1 MPTPTQVRAI
11 ETYLDADLQSR
22 KEGPAG
28 SSAAVARANDTRNRL
43 VASFGGSDLCR
54 QPLKILVAV
63 DHDKHPAIDAA
74 IQLARVLKG
83 TVGVVHVIEM
93 VFATN
98 AEFAFGAGDLVEQ
111 QRRTGRSLVRAIARS
126 FPEDIPTVRFLREG
140 GVADGILSVVNKWHP
155 DLVIMGSHRRG
166 ALGQFFLGSASDAV
180 VRAVECPVLLVTDTD
195 APITTAVRAQAKTA
209 AAVCQTSQ
217 EV

>member
-1 MPTPTQVRAI
+1 MPTPTQMRAI
-11 ETYLDADLQSR
+11 EKYLDADLQSR
-22 KEGPAG
+22 KAG
-28 SSAAVARANDTRNRL
+28 GVERSTAVARSDQTRNRL
-43 VASFGGSDLCR
+43 AASFDESSLCR

-74 IQLARVLKG
+74 IQLARVLRG
-83 TVGVVHVIEM
+83 TVGIVHVIEM

-111 QRRTGRSLVRAIARS
+111 QRRDGQSLVRAIARS
-126 FPEDIPTVRFLREG
+126 VPDDIPTVRFLREG

-155 DLVIMGSHRRG
+155 DLVIMGTHRRG
-166 ALGQFFLGSASDAV
+166 ALGHFFLGSASDAV

-195 APITTAVRAQAKTA
+195 GPVTA
-209 AAVCQTSQ
+209 AARAHTDVAKACQTAQ
-217 EV
+217 QA